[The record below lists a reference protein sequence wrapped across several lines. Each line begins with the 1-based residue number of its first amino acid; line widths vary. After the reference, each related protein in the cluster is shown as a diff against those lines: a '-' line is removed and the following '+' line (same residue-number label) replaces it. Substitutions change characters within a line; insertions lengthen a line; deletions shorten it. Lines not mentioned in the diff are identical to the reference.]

1 MTNELINKISAYDY
15 ISFDVFDTLL
25 FRTTGHY
32 TDVFDVV
39 EMLYNERY
47 GAHLKRFKKERILAE
62 SQARSSMQGKEV
74 TLDMIY
80 SFLSYDSQVLEK
92 IKNIEVDC
100 EIKNCVPNQPML
112 DVLKDCKVRGKKI
125 VITTDMYLPRHYFL
139 AVFQKLG
146 ISFDYLFI
154 SGEEG
159 VTKRSGK
166 LFQVVLDKL
175 HITSNQIVH
184 IGDDLNNDILQP
196 QKYGIKALER
206 ILPSHVNLP
215 YCRQKQKDMMKGLF
229 DTFLQLG
236 LNNYG
241 EAKPEFILGYTI
253 MGPMLWDFCQ
263 WLHQMKSERNL
274 DRLLFVAREGFLV
287 QKCYELMYPEEKDSV
302 DYIRI
307 NKNLLRLPML
317 DADDLVER
325 FVMSIPG
332 RIQLKWIDV
341 LSYMAFENMDE
352 VLKSLS
358 QMFPQLDVDVSISLK
373 SIKAGTY
380 NNELAYLLS
389 LQKDKIQEQK
399 KLLLEYLKVNG
410 FIDKRIGLVNNSING
425 SGQTLIE
432 DFLKQNNL
440 GCDILGLQFVKSEKC
455 IQRLGD
461 RCEAWLLYRNISGWE
476 LSRFTAMSL
485 ILEHLMFEPQGTAR
499 FFSISEN
506 KEIVPIC
513 EEPRTEVHDFE
524 KIAELQR
531 YTCQFVCEYKLNMNR
546 SLTGIGLQRY
556 LSFLLHPTAS
566 DAKFVCNLWDDD
578 IEEDKQITDCS
589 HPFKMKYCLLK
600 DLPCNTAWIEGWFSV
615 LGVSEVFKK
624 LTCWRMQVRYYKNH
638 FGL

>member
-25 FRTTGHY
+25 FRTTAHY
-32 TDVFDVV
+32 TDVFEVV
-39 EMLYNERY
+39 ERLYNAKY
-47 GAHLKRFKKERILAE
+47 GAHLKKFKKERILAE
-62 SQARSSMQGKEV
+62 SQARSSMHGKEV

-125 VITTDMYLPRHYFL
+125 VITTDMYLPRRYFL

-175 HITSNQIVH
+175 HISSNQIIH

-215 YCRQKQKDMMKGLF
+215 YCRHNQKDMKKGMF
-229 DTFLQLG
+229 DAFLQLG
-236 LNNYG
+236 LNNHG
-241 EAKPEFILGYTI
+241 EVNSEFILGYTI

-274 DRLLFVAREGFLV
+274 DRLLFVAREGFLI
-287 QKCYELMYPEEKDSV
+287 QKCYELMYPEEKDDI

-317 DADDLVER
+317 DADDLVSR

-341 LSYMAFENMDE
+341 LSYMAFENTDE
-352 VLKSLS
+352 ALKSFGHT
-358 QMFPQLDVDVSISLK
+358 FPQLDVNSSISLK
-373 SIKAGTY
+373 SIKEGTY

-389 LQKDKIQEQK
+389 LQKEKIKEQK
-399 KLLLEYLKVNG
+399 KILLGYLKQNG
-410 FIDKRIGLVNNSING
+410 FIEKKIGLVNNSING
-425 SGQTLIE
+425 SGQKLIE

-440 GCDILGLQFVKSEKC
+440 GCNILGLQFVKSEKC

-461 RCEAWLLYRNISGWE
+461 RCEAWLSEFDISGYKV
-476 LSRFTAMSL
+476 SRFTSLSL
-485 ILEHLMFEPQGTAR
+485 ILEHFMFEPQGTAR
-499 FFSISEN
+499 FFSMSKN
-506 KEIVPIC
+506 NEIIPVC
-513 EEPRTEVHDFE
+513 EKPRTETRDFD
-524 KIAELQR
+524 KIAELQK
-531 YTCQFVCEYKLNMNR
+531 YACQFVREFKVNMHQDL
-546 SLTGIGLQRY
+546 SGMGLVRY
-556 LSFLLHPTAS
+556 FDFLLHPTAS
-566 DAKFVCNLWDDD
+566 DAKFVCDLWDDD
-578 IEEDKQITDCS
+578 IEEDKQIANCS
-589 HPFKMKYCLLK
+589 HPFKLKYCLLK
-600 DLPCNTAWIEGWFSV
+600 DLPQNTMWMEGWYSV
-615 LGVSEVFKK
+615 IGVNRLFCK
-624 LTCWRMQVRYYKNH
+624 LTNWRMQLRYFRNH
-638 FGL
+638 E